1 MNTYNKIKLES
12 YTLINVRDRI
22 KKQIKND
29 KKLNEIKC

>member
-22 KKQIKND
+22 KKQIKM
-29 KKLNEIKC
+29 IKS